1 MVGAK
6 SVETDVLM
14 GNPRS
19 FAAEITRK
27 GRDRFVDAIVIP
39 HRQVIIWVEL
49 CACVWYI
56 RTGRSWLLQ
65 PCVCVCVVDLLRGAA
80 ASFPLT
86 YTHPTRHKPQGIYF
100 MADSYEHFLKEMVI
114 KATTTVVLLVNPAA
128 STHNILP
135 VAGACPQASCTP
147 LRPPDQF
154 KNHFPKHQPKSP
166 IPTPKQARRRRSS
179 SW

>member
-19 FAAEITRK
+19 FAAEIVRK

-39 HRQVIIWVEL
+39 HRQV
-49 CACVWYI
+49 
-56 RTGRSWLLQ
+56 RQGREREGADGWWRRAGVSC
-65 PCVCVCVVDLLRGAA
+65 PGAYDMGRRFDRPSHVCVCVGER
-80 ASFPLT
+80 T
-86 YTHPTRHKPQGIYF
+86 QGIYF

-114 KATTTVVLLVNPAA
+114 KSDTTVVLLVNPAA

-135 VAGACPQASCTP
+135 IAGACV
-147 LRPPDQF
+147 RG
-154 KNHFPKHQPKSP
+154 
-166 IPTPKQARRRRSS
+166 
-179 SW
+179 